1 MHVKNVTLKN
11 YRNYDSAQLICHPKL
26 NIIIGNNG
34 QGKTNL
40 VEAIYFSG
48 LGRSFRTTKDQ
59 ELIKMNQEFSYAR
72 IEFGRQYTDL
82 TIEYRLHKKLKK
94 EMKINGV
101 ALVKLSELFGEVN
114 IVVFSPED
122 LRLIKEGPTE
132 RRRFIDRELSHIS
145 KKYVKDIISYN
156 RILGQRN
163 NLLKKIK
170 EQPQFK
176 ETLSVWDEQ
185 LCEVGT
191 KIILARIDFIR
202 KLSVISK
209 ELHKSITDCK
219 EELTLKYLSNV
230 KINDENY
237 DKIEE
242 EFKSKLNEKT
252 FLDIQRGF
260 TSVGP
265 HRDDLSFYINDIE
278 TRVYG
283 SQGQQRTAALSLKL
297 SEIELIKNEVGE
309 YPILI
314 LDDVLSELDIHRQKD
329 LVKAIENV
337 QTFITTTD
345 IDEIISDYFK
355 DSKIIEVHNGNFQES
370 LSL

>member
-1 MHVKNVTLKN
+1 MLAKSISVKN
-11 YRNYDSAQLICHPKL
+11 YRNYNEAQLKCHPKL

-40 VEAIYFSG
+40 VEALYFSG
-48 LGRSFRTTKDQ
+48 LGRSFRTTKDY
-59 ELIKMNQEFSYAR
+59 ELIKMSEDFSYVKV
-72 IEFGRQYTDL
+72 EFDRLYTDL
-82 TIEYRLHKKLKK
+82 TVEYRLHKKLKK

-101 ALVKLSELFGEVN
+101 ALTKMSELFGEVN

-145 KKYVKDIISYN
+145 KKYVKAIISYN
-156 RILGQRN
+156 RILNQRN

-170 EQPQFK
+170 DQPNLK
-176 ETLSVWDEQ
+176 STIPIWDEQ
-185 LCEVGT
+185 LSDVGT
-191 KIILARIDFIR
+191 KIILARIDFIE
-202 KLSVISK
+202 KLGVISK
-209 ELHKSITDCK
+209 ELHKSITDDK

-230 KINDENY
+230 KINDVNY
-237 DKIEE
+237 DKIRE
-242 EFKSKLNEKT
+242 EFINKLNDKT
-252 FLDIQRGF
+252 ILDIQRGF

-297 SEIELIKNEVGE
+297 SEIELINDEVGE

-314 LDDVLSELDIHRQKD
+314 LDDVMSELDVHRQKD
-329 LVKAIENV
+329 LVKAIQNV

-345 IDEIISDYFK
+345 IDDIISDYFK
-355 DSKIIEVHNGNFQES
+355 DSKIIEVNDGHLVES
-370 LSL
+370 L